1 MAPSAST
8 RCICDTEGGATTLIV
23 EPERE
28 LARKVLR
35 YLPLT
40 LAVAFSLGMLVG
52 GVGAGSSAAIGVAVV
67 TSNSVASAL
76 SIAWAARV
84 SPAVVFAVAM
94 GGFFL
99 RMTVIVI
106 VLVGLNSLS
115 WFSPTSFAL
124 SVVPVTIVL
133 LAYEART
140 LSGRMQVDLWSF
152 EGRR

>member
-1 MAPSAST
+1 M
-8 RCICDTEGGATTLIV
+8 V

-35 YLPLT
+35 YVPLT

-52 GVGAGSSAAIGVAVV
+52 GAGAGLSAAIGVAVV
-67 TSNSVASAL
+67 TSNSVVSAL
-76 SIAWAARV
+76 SIAWAAGV

-106 VLVGLNSLS
+106 VLVGLNTLS

>member
-1 MAPSAST
+1 MG
-8 RCICDTEGGATTLIV
+8 REATTLMV

-35 YLPLT
+35 YVPLT

-52 GVGAGSSAAIGVAVV
+52 GAGAGTSAAIGVAVV
-67 TSNSVASAL
+67 TANSVASAL
-76 SIAWAARV
+76 SIAWAAGV
-84 SPAVVFAVAM
+84 SAAVVFAVAM

-106 VLVGLNSLS
+106 VLVGLNRLS
-115 WFSPTSFAL
+115 WFSPISFAL

>member
-1 MAPSAST
+1 M
-8 RCICDTEGGATTLIV
+8 V

-28 LARKVLR
+28 LVRKVLR
-35 YLPLT
+35 HVPLT
-40 LAVAFSLGMLVG
+40 LALAFSLGMLVG
-52 GVGAGSSAAIGVAVV
+52 GAGAGSSAAIGVAVV

-76 SIAWAARV
+76 SIAWAAGV

-106 VLVGLNSLS
+106 ALVGLNSLT

-133 LAYEART
+133 LVYEAHT

>member
-1 MAPSAST
+1 M
-8 RCICDTEGGATTLIV
+8 V

-28 LARKVLR
+28 LVRKLLR
-35 YLPLT
+35 YVPLT

-52 GVGAGSSAAIGVAVV
+52 GAGAGSSAAIGVAVV

-76 SIAWAARV
+76 SIAWAAGV

-106 VLVGLNSLS
+106 ALVGLNSLT

-124 SVVPVTIVL
+124 SVVPVTIVM

>member
-1 MAPSAST
+1 M
-8 RCICDTEGGATTLIV
+8 V

-35 YLPLT
+35 YVPLT
-40 LAVAFSLGMLVG
+40 LAVAFSLGMLLG
-52 GVGAGSSAAIGVAVV
+52 GAGAGSSAAIGVAVV
-67 TSNSVASAL
+67 TANSVASAL
-76 SIAWAARV
+76 SIAWAAGV

-106 VLVGLNSLS
+106 VLVGLNTLS

>member
-1 MAPSAST
+1 M
-8 RCICDTEGGATTLIV
+8 V

-35 YLPLT
+35 YVPLT
-40 LAVAFSLGMLVG
+40 LAVAFSLGMLLG
-52 GVGAGSSAAIGVAVV
+52 GAGAGSSAAIGVAVV
-67 TSNSVASAL
+67 TANSVASAL
-76 SIAWAARV
+76 SIAWAAGV

-106 VLVGLNSLS
+106 VLVGLNRLS

-124 SVVPVTIVL
+124 SVIPVTIVL
-133 LAYEART
+133 LAYEARI

>member
-1 MAPSAST
+1 M
-8 RCICDTEGGATTLIV
+8 V

-35 YLPLT
+35 YVPLT

-52 GVGAGSSAAIGVAVV
+52 GTGAGSSAAIGVAVV

-76 SIAWAARV
+76 SIAWAAGV

-106 VLVGLNSLS
+106 VLVGLNRLS

>member
-1 MAPSAST
+1 M
-8 RCICDTEGGATTLIV
+8 V

-35 YLPLT
+35 YVPLT
-40 LAVAFSLGMLVG
+40 VAVAFSLGMLVG
-52 GVGAGSSAAIGVAVV
+52 GAGAGSSAAIGVAVV
-67 TSNSVASAL
+67 TANSVASAL
-76 SIAWAARV
+76 SIAWAAGV

>member
-1 MAPSAST
+1 MG
-8 RCICDTEGGATTLIV
+8 REATTLMV

-35 YLPLT
+35 YVPLT

-52 GVGAGSSAAIGVAVV
+52 GAGAGSSAAIGVAVV
-67 TSNSVASAL
+67 TANSAASAL
-76 SIAWAARV
+76 SIAWAAGV
-84 SPAVVFAVAM
+84 STAVVFAVAM

-106 VLVGLNSLS
+106 VLVGLNRLS
-115 WFSPTSFAL
+115 WFSPMSFAL

-133 LAYEART
+133 LAYETRT

>member
-1 MAPSAST
+1 M
-8 RCICDTEGGATTLIV
+8 V

-35 YLPLT
+35 YVPLT

-52 GVGAGSSAAIGVAVV
+52 GAGAGSSAAIGVAVV
-67 TSNSVASAL
+67 TANSVASAL
-76 SIAWAARV
+76 SIAWAAGV

-106 VLVGLNSLS
+106 VLVGLNTLS

>member
-1 MAPSAST
+1 M
-8 RCICDTEGGATTLIV
+8 V

-35 YLPLT
+35 YVPLT

-52 GVGAGSSAAIGVAVV
+52 GAGAGSSAAIGVAVV

-76 SIAWAARV
+76 SIAWAAGV

-106 VLVGLNSLS
+106 VLVGLNTLS

>member
-1 MAPSAST
+1 M
-8 RCICDTEGGATTLIV
+8 V

-35 YLPLT
+35 YVPLT

-52 GVGAGSSAAIGVAVV
+52 GAGAGSSAAIGVAVV
-67 TSNSVASAL
+67 TANSVASAF
-76 SIAWAARV
+76 SIAWAAGV

-106 VLVGLNSLS
+106 VLVGLNTLS

-140 LSGRMQVDLWSF
+140 LSGGMQVDLWSF
-152 EGRR
+152 EGPR

>member
-1 MAPSAST
+1 M
-8 RCICDTEGGATTLIV
+8 V

-35 YLPLT
+35 YVPLT

-52 GVGAGSSAAIGVAVV
+52 GTGAGSSAAIGVAVV

-76 SIAWAARV
+76 SIAWAAGV

-106 VLVGLNSLS
+106 VLVGLNRLS

-124 SVVPVTIVL
+124 SVVPMTIVL

>member
-1 MAPSAST
+1 M
-8 RCICDTEGGATTLIV
+8 V

-35 YLPLT
+35 YVPLT

-52 GVGAGSSAAIGVAVV
+52 GAGAGSSAAIGVGVV
-67 TSNSVASAL
+67 TANSVASAL
-76 SIAWAARV
+76 SIAWAAGV

-106 VLVGLNSLS
+106 VLVGLNTLS

>member
-1 MAPSAST
+1 MG
-8 RCICDTEGGATTLIV
+8 REATTLMV

-28 LARKVLR
+28 LVRKVLR
-35 YLPLT
+35 YVPLT
-40 LAVAFSLGMLVG
+40 LAVAFSLGILVG
-52 GVGAGSSAAIGVAVV
+52 GAGAGSSAAIGVAVV

-76 SIAWAARV
+76 SIAWAAGV

-106 VLVGLNSLS
+106 VLVGLNRLS

-133 LAYEART
+133 LAYEARI

>member
-1 MAPSAST
+1 M
-8 RCICDTEGGATTLIV
+8 V

-35 YLPLT
+35 YVPLT

-52 GVGAGSSAAIGVAVV
+52 GAGAGSSAAIGVAVV
-67 TSNSVASAL
+67 TANSVASAL
-76 SIAWAARV
+76 SIAWAAGV

-106 VLVGLNSLS
+106 VLVGLNRLS
-115 WFSPTSFAL
+115 WFSPQSFAL

-140 LSGRMQVDLWSF
+140 LLGRMQVDLWSF

>member
-1 MAPSAST
+1 MG
-8 RCICDTEGGATTLIV
+8 REATTLMV

-28 LARKVLR
+28 LVRKVLR
-35 YLPLT
+35 YVPLT

-52 GVGAGSSAAIGVAVV
+52 GAGAGSSAAIGVAVV

-76 SIAWAARV
+76 SIAWAAGV

-106 VLVGLNSLS
+106 VLVGLNRLS
-115 WFSPTSFAL
+115 WFSPASFAL

>member
-1 MAPSAST
+1 MG
-8 RCICDTEGGATTLIV
+8 REATTLMV

-35 YLPLT
+35 YVPLT
-40 LAVAFSLGMLVG
+40 VAVAFSLGMLVG
-52 GVGAGSSAAIGVAVV
+52 GAGAGSSAAIGVAVV
-67 TSNSVASAL
+67 TANSVASAL
-76 SIAWAARV
+76 SIAWAAGV

-106 VLVGLNSLS
+106 VLVGLNRLS
-115 WFSPTSFAL
+115 WFSPMSFAL

>member
-1 MAPSAST
+1 MG
-8 RCICDTEGGATTLIV
+8 REATTLMV

-35 YLPLT
+35 YVPLT
-40 LAVAFSLGMLVG
+40 LAVAFSLGMLIG
-52 GVGAGSSAAIGVAVV
+52 GAGAGSSAAIGVAVV
-67 TSNSVASAL
+67 TANSVASAL

-84 SPAVVFAVAM
+84 SAAVVFAVAM

-106 VLVGLNSLS
+106 VLVGLNRLS

-133 LAYEART
+133 LAYEARS

>member
-1 MAPSAST
+1 MG
-8 RCICDTEGGATTLIV
+8 REATTLMV

-35 YLPLT
+35 YVPLT
-40 LAVAFSLGMLVG
+40 LAVAFSLGMLIG
-52 GVGAGSSAAIGVAVV
+52 GAGAGSSAAIGVAVV
-67 TSNSVASAL
+67 TANSVASAL
-76 SIAWAARV
+76 SIAWAAGV
-84 SPAVVFAVAM
+84 SAAVVFAVAM

-106 VLVGLNSLS
+106 VLVGLNRLS

-133 LAYEART
+133 LAYEARS

>member
-1 MAPSAST
+1 MG
-8 RCICDTEGGATTLIV
+8 REATTLMV

-35 YLPLT
+35 YVPLT
-40 LAVAFSLGMLVG
+40 VAVAFSLGMLVG
-52 GVGAGSSAAIGVAVV
+52 GAGAGSSAAIGVAVV
-67 TSNSVASAL
+67 TANSVASAL
-76 SIAWAARV
+76 SIAWAAGV

-106 VLVGLNSLS
+106 VLVGLNRLS

-133 LAYEART
+133 LAYEARS

>member
-1 MAPSAST
+1 MG
-8 RCICDTEGGATTLIV
+8 REATTLMV

-35 YLPLT
+35 YVPLT
-40 LAVAFSLGMLVG
+40 LAVAFSLGMLIG
-52 GVGAGSSAAIGVAVV
+52 GAGAGSSAAIGVAVV
-67 TSNSVASAL
+67 TANSVASAL
-76 SIAWAARV
+76 SIAWAAGV
-84 SPAVVFAVAM
+84 SAAVVFAVAM

-106 VLVGLNSLS
+106 VLVGLNRLS

>member
-1 MAPSAST
+1 M
-8 RCICDTEGGATTLIV
+8 V

-35 YLPLT
+35 YVPLT

-52 GVGAGSSAAIGVAVV
+52 GAGAASSAAIGVAVV
-67 TSNSVASAL
+67 AANSVASAF
-76 SIAWAARV
+76 SIAWAAGV

-106 VLVGLNSLS
+106 VLVGLNTLS

-124 SVVPVTIVL
+124 SVVPVTIVM

>member
-1 MAPSAST
+1 M
-8 RCICDTEGGATTLIV
+8 V

-35 YLPLT
+35 YVPLT

-52 GVGAGSSAAIGVAVV
+52 GAGAGSSAAIGVAVV

-76 SIAWAARV
+76 SIAWAAGV

>member
-1 MAPSAST
+1 ME
-8 RCICDTEGGATTLIV
+8 REATTLMV

-35 YLPLT
+35 YVPLT

-52 GVGAGSSAAIGVAVV
+52 GAGAGSSAAIGVAVV
-67 TSNSVASAL
+67 TANSVASAL
-76 SIAWAARV
+76 SIAWAAGV
-84 SPAVVFAVAM
+84 SAAVVFAVAM

-106 VLVGLNSLS
+106 VLVGLNRLS
-115 WFSPTSFAL
+115 WFSPMSFAL

>member
-1 MAPSAST
+1 M
-8 RCICDTEGGATTLIV
+8 V
-23 EPERE
+23 EPERQ

-35 YLPLT
+35 CLPLT

-52 GVGAGSSAAIGVAVV
+52 GAGAGSSAAIGVAVV
-67 TSNSVASAL
+67 TLNSVASAL
-76 SIAWAARV
+76 SIAWAAGI

-106 VLVGLNSLS
+106 VLVALNRLS

-133 LAYEART
+133 LAYEARI

>member
-1 MAPSAST
+1 M
-8 RCICDTEGGATTLIV
+8 V

-35 YLPLT
+35 YVPLT

-52 GVGAGSSAAIGVAVV
+52 GAGAGLSAAIGV
-67 TSNSVASAL
+67 AL
-76 SIAWAARV
+76 SIAWAAGV

-106 VLVGLNSLS
+106 VLVGLNTLS

>member
-1 MAPSAST
+1 M
-8 RCICDTEGGATTLIV
+8 V

-35 YLPLT
+35 YVPLT

-52 GVGAGSSAAIGVAVV
+52 GAGTGSSAAIGVAVV
-67 TSNSVASAL
+67 AANSVASAL
-76 SIAWAARV
+76 SIAWAAGV
-84 SPAVVFAVAM
+84 SAAVVFAVAM

-106 VLVGLNSLS
+106 VLVGLNRLS
-115 WFSPTSFAL
+115 WFSPMSFAL
-124 SVVPVTIVL
+124 SVVPVTIEL

-140 LSGRMQVDLWSF
+140 LSGRMQVELWSC

>member
-1 MAPSAST
+1 MG
-8 RCICDTEGGATTLIV
+8 REATTLMV

-35 YLPLT
+35 YVPLT

-52 GVGAGSSAAIGVAVV
+52 GAGTGSSAAIGVAVV
-67 TSNSVASAL
+67 AANSVASAL
-76 SIAWAARV
+76 SIAWAAGV
-84 SPAVVFAVAM
+84 SAAVVFAVAM

-106 VLVGLNSLS
+106 VLVGLNRLS
-115 WFSPTSFAL
+115 WFSPMSFAL

>member
-1 MAPSAST
+1 V
-8 RCICDTEGGATTLIV
+8 V

-35 YLPLT
+35 YVPLT
-40 LAVAFSLGMLVG
+40 LPVAFSLGMLVG
-52 GVGAGSSAAIGVAVV
+52 GAGAGLSAAIGVAVV

-76 SIAWAARV
+76 SIAWAAGV

-106 VLVGLNSLS
+106 VLVGLNRLS

-140 LSGRMQVDLWSF
+140 ISGRMQVDLWSF